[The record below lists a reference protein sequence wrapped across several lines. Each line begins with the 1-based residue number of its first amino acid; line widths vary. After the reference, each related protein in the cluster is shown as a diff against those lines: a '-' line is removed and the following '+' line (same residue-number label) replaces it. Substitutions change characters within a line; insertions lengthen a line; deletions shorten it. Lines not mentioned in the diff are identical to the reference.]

1 MRIGSSTKY
10 NPEYLIFA
18 IWQLLFLDGADIW
31 GRWHLT
37 EGDWFS
43 CSSQRYLS
51 EKIRPYRESGYIS
64 QASVPQ
70 KRITVSVSGTKGL
83 NRELDASK
91 ITEEAGGTEVR
102 GLPDC
107 WLKSHITIPMTQ
119 SGNHRCLQTMDLE
132 MYQWDI

>member
-1 MRIGSSTKY
+1 MVQTSGAGDISQKVTDFPAAP
-10 NPEYLIFA
+10 NDIYL
-18 IWQLLFLDGADIW
+18 
-31 GRWHLT
+31 R
-37 EGDWFS
+37 
-43 CSSQRYLS
+43 
-51 EKIRPYRESGYIS
+51 KIRPYRESGYIS

-91 ITEEAGGTEVR
+91 ITEEAVGTEVR